1 VAGTFPNTKTR
12 ARILDG
18 ALRAVEEH
26 GLAKLGMSD
35 VSRSAGVSR
44 GTLYRYFPTRD
55 KLIDAVGAAEG
66 ARFFERVLESLAE
79 VPAGEERIALLIEL
93 ANRHVR
99 EHRALQRLLETEPAF
114 VLQSLRDEYPRIRD
128 AMAELLLPVFE
139 GSTPV
144 LEAGVTAEQLV
155 DWTLRLM
162 ISAFLLPSE
171 EPDEMQGGLLSIYRY
186 LNPDAGAAPDS
197 DA

>member
-18 ALRAVEEH
+18 ALRAVEKH